1 MSALLAYVEK
11 KRLVMV
17 SDSHVAG
24 RRDDEFPK
32 FQVIKTRN
40 GPAFVGGVGNR
51 AIVARLFWPLQTMC
65 DTQGFAVANLQDF
78 LPGAIDFMLRQRPPE
93 EIDAERDIEFPPATI
108 LVGGYDKAKS
118 QMRLWLTQKNG
129 VGIGTTIECA
139 QRADHDVVSLGFFK
153 PQDTAGL
160 LELHKKLGQ
169 EGPAMNAASIAKALA
184 AKINETSAKY
194 PDQVGTA
201 AFFAAADE
209 NGLFSLPSELPQPW
223 LLSERA
229 AVAR

>member
-1 MSALLAYVEK
+1 MSALLAYIEK

-17 SDSHVAG
+17 SDSHVVG

-51 AIVARLFWPLQTMC
+51 AIIARLFWPVQTMC

-78 LPGAIDFMLRQRPPE
+78 LPGAIDFMLQQRRPE
-93 EIDAERDIEFPPATI
+93 EIDADRDIEFPPATI
-108 LVGGYDKAKS
+108 LVGGYDKSKS
-118 QMRLWLTQKNG
+118 RMRLWLTQKNG
-129 VGIGTTIECA
+129 VGTGTMIECA
-139 QRADHDVVSLGFFK
+139 QREERDVVSLGFFK
-153 PQDTAGL
+153 PEDTAGL
-160 LELHKKLGQ
+160 MELHKKLGQ
-169 EGPAMNAASIAKALA
+169 EGPAMKAACIAKALA
-184 AKINETSAKY
+184 IKIDETAAKY

-209 NGLFSLPSELPQPW
+209 NGLIQLPSELPLPW

-229 AVAR
+229 AAR